1 MFSLKKSSVDVSK
14 FSIFLILVFFI
25 IVSSF
30 LNPNFLSSGNII
42 NILRQLAVP
51 VLLSFGAMMLVIS
64 GMIDLSAGS
73 VLALAGV
80 LSVSSYKA
88 TNSLVVAVV
97 VGLAVG
103 VFANL
108 INALMVVEFRVPAF
122 IATLAMQMVARGA
135 ALHYTGGQNIL
146 QIGNYTVFG
155 QGHVGPIPIS
165 VIIMAVVTGIIYYI
179 MKHTKLGRSMYAIG
193 GNEEAAI
200 ASGINVKKN
209 KYLTYMINGLLV
221 GAAGILCMS
230 RVNAGL
236 SNGAIGYEMEGLTA
250 TIVGGTSFSGG
261 AGSTFG
267 TLIGGLI
274 IGVLN
279 NIMNLTSVNTYIQQI
294 VKGTIIAVAVVWDI
308 KSKRGGRKTTRKIRG
323 EKNPDQTAES

>member
-1 MFSLKKSSVDVSK
+1 MQKNNKSGIDVSK
-14 FSIFLILVFFI
+14 FSIFLILIFFTV
-25 IVSSF
+25 VSSF
-30 LNPNFLSSGNII
+30 LNPNFMSSGNLL
-42 NILRQLAVP
+42 NILKQLAVP

-80 LSVSSYKA
+80 MSVTSYKA
-88 TNSLVVAVV
+88 TQSLAVAVI
-97 VGLAVG
+97 VGLGVG
-103 VFANL
+103 VLANL
-108 INALMVVEFRVPAF
+108 INALMVVQFRVPAF

-135 ALHYTGGQNIL
+135 ALYYADGQNIL
-146 QIGNYTVFG
+146 QIGKYTVFG
-155 QGHVGPIPIS
+155 QSSIGPIPLS
-165 VIIMAVVTGIIYYI
+165 VIIMVVVTAVIYYL

-209 KYLTYMINGLLV
+209 KYLTYLINGLLV
-221 GAAGILCMS
+221 GAAGILFMS

-236 SNGAIGYEMEGLTA
+236 PNGAVGYEMEGLTA

-267 TLIGGLI
+267 TLVGALI

-279 NIMNLTSVNTYIQQI
+279 NIMNLTNVNAYIQQI
-294 VKGTIIAVAVVWDI
+294 VKGAIIAVAVIWDI
-308 KSKRGGRKTTRKIRG
+308 RSKRGGKKVTRKIRG
-323 EKNPDQTAES
+323 EQ

>member
-1 MFSLKKSSVDVSK
+1 MYNKKLGGVDLSK
-14 FSIFLILVFFI
+14 ISIFLVLLFLI

-30 LNPNFLSSGNII
+30 LNPNFMSQGNVL
-42 NILRQLAVP
+42 NILKQLAVP
-51 VLLSFGAMMLVIS
+51 ILLSLGAMMLIIS

-88 TNSLVVAVV
+88 TQSLVVAVV
-97 VGLAVG
+97 VGLGVG
-103 VFANL
+103 VAANL
-108 INALMVVEFRVPAF
+108 VNALMVVQFNVPAF

-135 ALHYTGGQNIL
+135 ALYYADGQNIL
-146 QIGNYTVFG
+146 QLGNYTVFG
-155 QGHVGPIPIS
+155 QKDIGMIPLS
-165 VIIMAVVTGIIYYI
+165 VIITLVISIIIYYI

-193 GNEEAAI
+193 GNEEAAV

-209 KYLTYMINGLLV
+209 KYLTYLINGLLV
-221 GAAGILCMS
+221 GAAGILFMS

-236 SNGAIGYEMEGLTA
+236 PNGAIGYEMEGLTA

-261 AGSTFG
+261 AGSTLG
-267 TLIGGLI
+267 TLVGATI

-279 NIMNLTSVNTYIQQI
+279 NIMNLTSVNSYVQQI
-294 VKGTIIAVAVVWDI
+294 VKGAIIAVAVIWDI
-308 KSKRGGRKTTRKIRG
+308 RSKKGGRKINRKIRG
-323 EKNPDQTAES
+323 EKETTS

>member
-1 MFSLKKSSVDVSK
+1 MFNKKLGGVDLSK
-14 FSIFLILVFFI
+14 ISIFLVLLFLI

-30 LNPNFLSSGNII
+30 LNPNFMSQGNVL
-42 NILRQLAVP
+42 NILKQLAVP
-51 VLLSFGAMMLVIS
+51 ILLSLGAMMLIIS

-88 TNSLVVAVV
+88 TQSLVVAVV
-97 VGLAVG
+97 VGLGVG
-103 VFANL
+103 VAANL
-108 INALMVVEFRVPAF
+108 VNALMVVQFNVPAF

-135 ALHYTGGQNIL
+135 ALYYADGQNIL
-146 QIGNYTVFG
+146 QLGNYTVFG
-155 QGHVGPIPIS
+155 QKDIGMIPLS
-165 VIIMAVVTGIIYYI
+165 VIITLVISIIIYYI

-193 GNEEAAI
+193 GNEEAAV

-209 KYLTYMINGLLV
+209 KYLTYLINGLLV
-221 GAAGILCMS
+221 GAAGILFMS

-236 SNGAIGYEMEGLTA
+236 PNGAIGYEMEGLTA

-261 AGSTFG
+261 AGSTLG
-267 TLIGGLI
+267 TLVGATI

-279 NIMNLTSVNTYIQQI
+279 NIMNLTSVNSYVQQI
-294 VKGTIIAVAVVWDI
+294 VKGAIIAVAVIWDI
-308 KSKRGGRKTTRKIRG
+308 RSKKGGRKINRKIRG
-323 EKNPDQTAES
+323 EKETTS

>member
-1 MFSLKKSSVDVSK
+1 MFAKNKNSIDISK

-25 IVSSF
+25 VVSSF

-42 NILRQLAVP
+42 NILKQLAVP
-51 VLLSFGAMMLVIS
+51 VLLSFGAMMLIIS
-64 GMIDLSAGS
+64 GMIDLSSGS

-88 TNSLVVAVV
+88 TGSLVIAVAV
-97 VGLAVG
+97 GLGVG
-103 VFANL
+103 VLANL
-108 INALMVVEFRVPAF
+108 INALVVVEFKVPAF

-135 ALHYTGGQNIL
+135 ALYYANGQNIL
-146 QIGNYTVFG
+146 QIGGYTVFG
-155 QGHVGPIPIS
+155 QGQIGPIPIS

-221 GAAGILCMS
+221 GAAGILFMS

-236 SNGAIGYEMEGLTA
+236 PNGAVGYEMEGLTA
-250 TIVGGTSFSGG
+250 TILGGTSFSGG
-261 AGSTFG
+261 AGSTLG
-267 TLIGGLI
+267 TLIGALI

-294 VKGTIIAVAVVWDI
+294 VKGTIIAVAVIWDI

-323 EKNPDQTAES
+323 EEDPQNRVKG